1 MKFLKGL
8 VLTVLSLLLFLSLA
22 MFGTVFTLKN
32 TILSP
37 DFVVTQVNRLDV
49 STLARELTEEQMSGQ
64 TSPEALLLEEAL
76 YETIADN
83 EPWLKEQVNAG
94 VYSFYDYLLGKSER
108 LVLVISLEQLKEN
121 LRDNLW
127 QLFQE
132 NLESL
137 PPEVTAAPPAVL
149 EQYFDEFYQQF
160 AGEIPSEFEVDES
173 DIPPDIMTQLNLVR
187 DNISYV
193 QTAYYALIGLM
204 VLLVLLIILVHRN
217 VKGPTR
223 ELGITFFIYGALE
236 YASVWA
242 THNFLPG
249 NLPLEDIP
257 PSLQYWLTMLI
268 GDLVAPM
275 KTLGIGLMVGGV
287 VLIIISIV
295 YPRLRRKKE
304 EEPIAEEATITE

>member
-8 VLTVLSLLLFLSLA
+8 LLTVLSLLLFLSLA
-22 MFGTVFTLKN
+22 LFSTVFTLNN
-32 TILSP
+32 TILNP
-37 DFVVTQVNRLDV
+37 DFMVNQVNRLDV
-49 STLARELTEEQMSGQ
+49 SSLAEELTEQQFGQ
-64 TSPEALLLEEAL
+64 QIPPEAKFLEEAL
-76 YETIADN
+76 YDTIADN

-94 VYSFYDYLLGKSER
+94 IYSFYDFLLGKSER
-108 LVLVISLEQLKEN
+108 LNFVISLELLKEN
-121 LRDNLW
+121 MRDNLW

-160 AGEIPSEFEVDES
+160 AGEIPSEFEFDES
-173 DIPPDIMTQLNLVR
+173 AIPPEIMTHLNLVR
-187 DNISYV
+187 ENISYV

-236 YASVWA
+236 YAGVWA

-249 NLPLEDIP
+249 NLPLSDIP
-257 PSLQYWLTMLI
+257 PSLQYWLTGLI
-268 GDLVAPM
+268 GELVAPM
-275 KTLGIGLMVGGV
+275 QTLGIGLMVGGA
-287 VLIIISIV
+287 VLIIVSIV
-295 YPRLRRKKE
+295 YPRLRAKE
-304 EEPIAEEATITE
+304 AEEPITE